1 MDEFTTLNTEQ
12 LATLEYTID
21 MLRDELKT
29 QIARELILR
38 QHELKHFGLGT
49 QQFSD
54 LVITLMPTLERLAEY
69 LISHLVLELLVDI
82 AVTNSNPPKQ

>member
-1 MDEFTTLNTEQ
+1 MDDFTTLNQEQ
-12 LATLEYTID
+12 LATLEYTIA
-21 MLRDELKT
+21 MLRDELKS
-29 QIARELILR
+29 QIARELLSR
-38 QHELKHFGLGT
+38 QSDLSHFGLGS

-82 AVTNSNPPKQ
+82 AVSQPSRPDQ